1 MPEPNFKRPGTILDD
16 SRQKKRTKQSNG
28 AEGIAAQEG
37 FAVRPPERASTPPE
51 AYDVC
56 FGMLMVKATCTQ
68 SNLPT
73 QGCTPVTLD
82 FEGRLLR
89 VREQNSNR
97 RIAVAVS
104 NALFRLVN
112 EFAVTLTAN
121 VCGKK
126 PPVVYTS
133 MKKGQTVSEMDG
145 IKFCSLRIVIYGFVL
160 QKDQISA
167 ILAQD
172 ELFLQHPGKNEFDR
186 NVKYLNPHYLLPPGQ
201 NMPEVEKL
209 TTYACCP
216 RWSSHSRE
224 LQTSMPEHEQNQILQ
239 IFNTTYQPISDLN
252 KIETSPRLI
261 TGLKRHQVEALVMMI
276 EKEAGVYENAQFP
289 AMWVPHKSPSGDIR
303 YQNIVTEMFKMSR
316 PPPIGGGILAD
327 EMGLGKTL
335 SMLSLVCH
343 FLDEKEKRPDKVRDQ
358 PRATLIV
365 TPKSTIYSW
374 EKQIKTHI
382 YADKIRWLTYHGFK
396 RHETWTEIESQ
407 DIVLTTYETL
417 RSDRAKE
424 SPLFEHDWARVVL
437 DEAHKIRNSSS
448 QIFAVISK
456 LQTQSRW
463 CLTGTPI
470 QNSLDDFGALLA
482 FIKVPPFETTGQFD
496 HYITNPIKKNRRKGF
511 SILRKVVAA
520 TCLRRTKAAY
530 GQILNLPQKTER
542 VEIIDMGREDRRLY
556 EFFKR
561 FSYLTAGLDKISK
574 KKPATNILVLIS
586 MLRLIC
592 NHGEALLPEA
602 ALKAWK
608 ERDSS
613 VLSWEVLEAN
623 IKRCISCKS
632 EIEESETAASL
643 TEDLPCG
650 HTICSRCAS
659 KLQSSIRLTPCLQCG
674 LSAESQATPITGAS
688 LSLSGAM
695 NGNASKPIPPPS
707 AKVQALIRNISR
719 AEKGPEGRVERPK
732 SVVFS
737 YWTKMLDLIG
747 FALNS
752 QGVKFQRIDGQSSMS
767 QRKVALET
775 FGSDPECNIMLAS
788 IGAAGEGIDLTSAS
802 TVHIVEPH
810 WNPMAE
816 AQAVD
821 RVHRIGQQK
830 DVYVI
835 RYIANDSIEQYVQ
848 WMQRDKQR
856 LIAESLSISE
866 EKPQGVD
873 EVRWKKLIEFLE

>member
-1 MPEPNFKRPGTILDD
+1 MPEPNFKRPSTILDD
-16 SRQKKRTKQSNG
+16 SRQKKRAKQSNG

-37 FAVRPPERASTPPE
+37 SALRPPERASTPPE

-56 FGMLMVKATCTQ
+56 FGMLMVKATCAQ

-73 QGCTPVTLD
+73 QECTPVTLD

-97 RIAVAVS
+97 RIAVVVS

-145 IKFCSLRIVIYGFVL
+145 IKFCSLRIVIYGFLL

-252 KIETSPRLI
+252 TIETSPRLV

-276 EKEAGVYENAQFP
+276 EKEAGVYENTQFP
-289 AMWVPHKSPSGDIR
+289 VMWVPHKSPSGDIR

-316 PPPIGGGILAD
+316 PPPISGGILAD

-335 SMLSLVCH
+335 SMLSLICH

-396 RHETWTEIESQ
+396 RHEAWTEIESQ

-437 DEAHKIRNSSS
+437 DE
-448 QIFAVISK
+448 
-456 LQTQSRW
+456 
-463 CLTGTPI
+463 
-470 QNSLDDFGALLA
+470 
-482 FIKVPPFETTGQFD
+482 
-496 HYITNPIKKNRRKGF
+496 
-511 SILRKVVAA
+511 
-520 TCLRRTKAAY
+520 
-530 GQILNLPQKTER
+530 ER

-650 HTICSRCAS
+650 HTFCSRCAS
-659 KLQSSIRLTPCLQCG
+659 KLQSSTRLTPCLQCG
-674 LSAESQATPITGAS
+674 LSAESQATPITGVS

-695 NGNASKPIPPPS
+695 SGNASKPIPPPS

-866 EKPQGVD
+866 EKPQDVD

>member
-1 MPEPNFKRPGTILDD
+1 MSLPNSKRPSITLND
-16 SRQKKRTKQSNG
+16 SREKKRAKHCNDD
-28 AEGIAAQEG
+28 EGIAAQLDV
-37 FAVRPPERASTPPE
+37 AAASVARASTPLE
-51 AYDVC
+51 AYDIC
-56 FGMLMVKATCTQ
+56 FGMLMTKATCTQ
-68 SNLPT
+68 NNPPP
-73 QGCTPVTLD
+73 QECTPVTLEFD
-82 FEGRLLR
+82 GILLR
-89 VREQNSNR
+89 VREKDSNR
-97 RIAVAVS
+97 RIAVVVS
-104 NALFRLVN
+104 NALFRLVK

-126 PPVVYTS
+126 PPIVYTS
-133 MKKGQTVSEMDG
+133 KEKVQTVSEMDG
-145 IKFCSLRIVIYGFVL
+145 IKFCSLRIVVYGFL
-160 QKDQISA
+160 RQKDEISA
-167 ILAQD
+167 VLAQD
-172 ELFLQHPGKNEFDR
+172 ELFLQHPGKTEFDR

-201 NMPEVEKL
+201 NMPEVDRL

-216 RWSSHSRE
+216 RWSLKSRE
-224 LQTSMPEHEQNQILQ
+224 LQTSMPDQEQSQILQ
-239 IFNTTYQPISDLN
+239 IFNTTYQPNS
-252 KIETSPRLI
+252 
-261 TGLKRHQVEALVMMI
+261 GLKTIEASLRLATKLKSHQVEALVMMI
-276 EKEAGVYENAQFP
+276 EKEAGIYENAQFP
-289 AMWVPHKSPSGDIR
+289 AIWVPHKSPKGDIR
-303 YQNIVTEMFKMSR
+303 YQNIVTETFKMSR
-316 PPPIGGGILAD
+316 PPPISGGILAD

-335 SMLSLVCH
+335 SMLSLICH
-343 FLDEKEKRPDKVRDQ
+343 FLDVKEKCLDKVHDQ
-358 PRATLIV
+358 PKTTLIV

-374 EKQIKTHI
+374 EKQIRTHI

-396 RHETWTEIESQ
+396 RHEIWTDIESQ

-448 QIFAVISK
+448 QIFGVISK

-470 QNSLDDFGALLA
+470 QNSLDDFGSLLA
-482 FIKVPPFETTGQFD
+482 FIKVPPFETKAHFD
-496 HYITNPIKKNRRKGF
+496 QYIIDPIKKNRIKGF

-520 TCLRRTKAAY
+520 TCLRRTKATY
-530 GQILNLPQKTER
+530 GHMLNLPQKTER
-542 VEIIDMGREDRRLY
+542 VEIIDMDRNDRRLY

-561 FSYLTAGLDKISK
+561 FSYLTAGLDKASK
-574 KKPATNILVLIS
+574 RKPATNILVLIS
-586 MLRLIC
+586 MLRLVC
-592 NHGEALLPEA
+592 NHGEALLPET

-650 HTICSRCAS
+650 HTIC
-659 KLQSSIRLTPCLQCG
+659 
-674 LSAESQATPITGAS
+674 
-688 LSLSGAM
+688 
-695 NGNASKPIPPPS
+695 IPPPS
-707 AKVQALIRNISR
+707 AKVQALVRNISR
-719 AEKGPEGRVERPK
+719 AQKGLGSGVERPK
-732 SVVFS
+732 SVIFS

-752 QGVKFQRIDGQSSMS
+752 QGFQFQRIDGQSSMS
-767 QRKVALET
+767 RRKIALET
-775 FGSDPECNIMLAS
+775 FGNDPECNVMLAS
-788 IGAAGEGIDLTSAS
+788 IGAAGEGIDLTSANA
-802 TVHIVEPH
+802 VHIVEPH

-830 DVYVI
+830 DVHVV
-835 RYIANDSIEQYVQ
+835 RYIVSDSIEQYVQ

-856 LIAESLSISE
+856 LIAESLTISE
-866 EKPQGVD
+866 EKLQDVN
-873 EVRWKKLIEFLE
+873 EVRWKILTAAYDMS